1 MTTNEQKRKQIETIA
16 KVGGAGVVGFLVA
29 PVVFIAIKGLIGLII
44 AAIVSFVAIQFI
56 PVFALKVANWRL
68 KAIKAE
74 ASENPVETL
83 QNDYRIQQE
92 NLSRFLQSI
101 KDFAAQV
108 NIFGGK
114 LDGFAKQYPDEAPKF
129 RENHQ
134 KMKDLLA
141 LRFKKYEESKAGLAA
156 YDLEIQKVKALWE
169 MGLAAAEMNKAAGV
183 DAEEFL
189 QKISRETA
197 IDSVQKLVHTALA
210 DLEISLA
217 EERPSLEAPKEG
229 IAIELETK
237 NKVVA

>member
-1 MTTNEQKRKQIETIA
+1 MTNEQKKQRIETIA
-16 KVGGAGVVGFLVA
+16 KIAGAGVIGFVVA
-29 PVVFIAIKGLIGLII
+29 PFVFIAIKGLIGLII
-44 AAIVSFVAIQFI
+44 AAIISFVAIQFL
-56 PVFALKVANWRL
+56 PVLALKVANWRL

-74 ASENPVETL
+74 ASANPVETL
-83 QNDYRIQQE
+83 QNDYNTQKE
-92 NLSRFLQSI
+92 ALNNFLQSI

-141 LRFKKYEESKAGLAA
+141 LRFKKYEESKATLAA
-156 YDLEIQKVKALWE
+156 YELEIQKVKALWE
-169 MGLAAAEMNKAAGV
+169 MGQAAAEMNKAAGV
-183 DAEEFL
+183 DSEEFL

-197 IDSVQKLVHTALA
+197 IDAVQKSLHTALA

-217 EERPSLEAPKEG
+217 EEKPMLEAPKQG
-229 IAIELETK
+229 LTIDIQTK
-237 NKVVA
+237 STVKA